1 MKRIISML
9 LCIVIV
15 ISMCACSGQNESV
28 SNYHDE
34 DGNFI
39 IESEGHRTVMPKE
52 IPFGLPYNG
61 NTVTLSDVRF
71 YEICVE
77 YSYMF
82 FTVVTLDVSQLDEAS
97 LHWLRESDLDVSA
110 FITNE
115 KNDYDFDLAPALG
128 NVLFTDSNEL
138 VFVFVSSLLKVN
150 RKSFAG
156 SEISVVIKA
165 AQEEK
170 FEYVDSDGKTKKV
183 NKIEEIHY
191 STTTGDSIEDVKNID
206 DNLYAYILEWLNEMV
221 DSIF

>member
-138 VFVFVSSLLKVN
+138 VIVFVSSLLKVN